1 MDLLMAT
8 ATHPHHKLATV
19 RAICRLNGENETG
32 NLVADRLAREL
43 LALVQHDEQQQDPAP
58 QQGPQPEVPQPS
70 SSTDYLLAMEEDQQ
84 EQTLQE
90 KVNNEIKNWSKIV
103 PKGSLEVST
112 SLFPLEF
119 RDAWVTLFV
128 RYNTPLPS
136 SASIE
141 RVFSYGSAI
150 LRPKRAT
157 LAAENFE
164 ALVFL
169 KGNLPLLRKAHEVEV
184 NE

>member
-19 RAICRLNGENETG
+19 RAICRLNGENETC
-32 NLVADRLAREL
+32 NLVGDRLAGEL
-43 LALVQHDEQQQDPAP
+43 LALVRPDEQQLDPAP
-58 QQGPQPEVPQPS
+58 QKGPQPGGS

-84 EQTLQE
+84 EETLQE
-90 KVNNEIKNWSKIV
+90 KVNNEIKNWSKNV
-103 PKGSLEVST
+103 QKGSPEVST

-119 RDAWVTLFV
+119 RDAWVTLFL

-169 KGNLPLLRKAHEVEV
+169 KVNLPLLRKAHEVEV